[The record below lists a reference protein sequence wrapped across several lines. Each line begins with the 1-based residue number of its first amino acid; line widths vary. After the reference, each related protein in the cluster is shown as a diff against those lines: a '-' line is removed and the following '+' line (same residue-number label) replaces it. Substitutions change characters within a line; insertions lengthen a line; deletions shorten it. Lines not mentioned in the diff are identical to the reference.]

1 MESGEACANIGLNY
15 AQGEG
20 VEQDYELAYEY
31 FTKGCDL
38 GAGEG
43 CFNAGVM
50 YANGWGIEQ
59 DYTISKAY
67 YSKACYLHYKPGC
80 DEYENLNNEGL

>member
-1 MESGEACANIGLNY
+1 MNY

-20 VEQDYELAYEY
+20 VEQDYELAYEF